1 MSEKVSIL
9 DKFHKI
15 IEQLEDEFETDNSI
29 ALFAVEMNSDG
40 FPVSRVKK
48 IQGSA
53 ANTMAAFQLI
63 QSSLDDEIEKWHQK
77 IEAVGDISDKIN
89 EVIQKI
95 TGKLPKSEEEIEDLL
110 DKMKEEKPELYEN
123 LKDIIKAAK
132 GKFGS

>member
-77 IEAVGDISDKIN
+77 IEAVGNISDKIN